1 MGKNKNKKN
10 NATKAA
16 NTNDPD
22 AIKVFTLT
30 CIMKLNLLLLF
41 DKALGNESFQKGNY

>member
-10 NATKAA
+10 NAAKAA

-22 AIKVFTLT
+22 AIKVFTL
-30 CIMKLNLLLLF
+30 ILLAFRSLIFSYCLQ
-41 DKALGNESFQKGNY
+41 ALGNESF

>member
-22 AIKVFTLT
+22 AIKVFTLNLT
-30 CIMKLNLLLLF
+30 CIPELNL
-41 DKALGNESFQKGNY
+41 